1 MNHHPQRS
9 CLLALALTSR
19 GLGYAVLEGET
30 SLIENGHTS
39 IRKSDKNAKC
49 LAKVAKLAALY
60 RPDALILEDVAA
72 KGSRRHPRIK
82 RLHREVEAFA
92 KKRKLAFKTI
102 PAQQSRRLLL
112 GNEHETKQ
120 EMAEGLAKRFPIE
133 LAFQLPPK
141 RRLWESE
148 DSRMDIFDAVGLA
161 VAYRTQKTKAPLTT
175 RDKCA

>member
-9 CLLALALTSR
+9 RLLALALTSR

-30 SLIENGHTS
+30 SLIENGHAS
-39 IRKSDKNAKC
+39 VRNGDKNATC
-49 LAKVAKLAALY
+49 LAKVEKLAALY

-82 RLHREVEAFA
+82 RLHREVVAFA
-92 KKRKLAFKTI
+92 KKRKLAVKI
-102 PAQQSRRLLL
+102 ISGRQSRRLHL

-120 EMAEGLAKRFPIE
+120 EMAEGLTKRFPIE
-133 LAFQLPPK
+133 LAFRLPPK
-141 RRLWESE
+141 RRQWESA

-161 VAYRTQKTKAPLTT
+161 VAYRTQNTMAPLTV
-175 RDKCA
+175 RNKCA

>member
-9 CLLALALTSR
+9 RLLALALTSR

-30 SLIENGHTS
+30 SLIDSGHASARNG
-39 IRKSDKNAKC
+39 DKNGKC
-49 LAKVAKLAALY
+49 LAKVEKLAALY

-92 KKRKLAFKTI
+92 KKRKLAVKI
-102 PAQQSRRLLL
+102 ISGRQLRRLLL

-120 EMAEGLAKRFPIE
+120 EMAEGLAKRFPIVVRGRVRILE
-133 LAFQLPPK
+133 LISLMQLGWRWRIGHRK
-141 RRLWESE
+141 QWL
-148 DSRMDIFDAVGLA
+148 L
-161 VAYRTQKTKAPLTT
+161 
-175 RDKCA
+175 